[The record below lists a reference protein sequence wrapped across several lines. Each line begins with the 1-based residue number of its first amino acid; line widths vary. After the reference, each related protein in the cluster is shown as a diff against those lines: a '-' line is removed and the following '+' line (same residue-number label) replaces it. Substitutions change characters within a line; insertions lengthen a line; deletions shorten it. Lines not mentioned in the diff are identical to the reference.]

1 MIYDLIVIGAGS
13 AGLTAALYA
22 RRANKT
28 VLLLEK
34 GAFGGPIAFS
44 PKVENYPGFE
54 SIPGSELADR
64 FVEQVLTHGADVEVE
79 TVTAVADCGGYKTVS
94 TQDGNDYRGRAVI
107 LAAGARHRPLG
118 LPHEE
123 DFLGGGISFCA
134 VCDGAFYAGKT
145 VALVGGGNSALQEA
159 ILLADL
165 CKKVYVIQNLDV
177 LTGEKRL
184 EEVLLAKDNVEIL
197 TGTVVSAIPE
207 GSAFRGVQLKALATG
222 EERFLPLDGLFVAIG
237 LEPENDAFAA
247 VADLDSQGYLA
258 AGEDCLTRTPGVFAA
273 GDCRAKAVRQVA
285 TAISDGAAAAV
296 AACRYLD
303 SL

>member
-1 MIYDLIVIGAGS
+1 MRYDLIVIGAGS

-34 GAFGGPIAFS
+34 GAFGGQIAFS

-54 SIPGSELADR
+54 SISGSELADR
-64 FVEQVLTHGADVEVE
+64 FVEQVLAHGADVEVE
-79 TVTAVADCGGYKTVS
+79 TVTGVADCGDYKTVS
-94 TQDGNDYRGRAVI
+94 TQDGNCYQGRAVI
-107 LAAGARHRPLG
+107 LAAGARHRRLG

-123 DFLGGGISFCA
+123 DFLGSGISFCA

-165 CKKVYVIQNLDV
+165 CKKVYLIQNLDV

-184 EEVLLAKDNVEIL
+184 EEALLAKDNVEIL
-197 TGTVVSAIPE
+197 TGTVVSAIP
-207 GSAFRGVQLKALATG
+207 GGDTFRGVELKTLATG

-237 LEPENDAFAA
+237 LEPENGAFAA

-285 TAISDGAAAAV
+285 TAISDGAGAAI